1 MFQNRIKHQE
11 ALILVLPL
19 PVSTEQASGPCF
31 LSYKVGL
38 RDRPMGSDALLTPT
52 THRGLGCGWF

>member
-52 THRGLGCGWF
+52 THRGL

>member
-19 PVSTEQASGPCF
+19 PVSTEQASGLVF
-31 LSYKVGL
+31 SAIKW
-38 RDRPMGSDALLTPT
+38 D
-52 THRGLGCGWF
+52 LGTGQWAVMPF